1 MNCKII
7 SCLLFLFILNVVK
20 GQSIKMLDSS
30 RTESF
35 RGLSVVSNKVV
46 WVSGSAGTVGR
57 SIDAGETWEWLKV
70 KGFETIDFRD
80 IEAFDDKTA
89 VIMGV
94 GAPAYIL
101 RTTDGGKNW
110 QTVYENK
117 DSLMF
122 LDAMEFWNI
131 NSGIVLGDPIDGRIF
146 IARTFDGGKTWQPL
160 PFQYRP
166 LAAKGEACFASS
178 GSNIVKL
185 TKKEAIF
192 VTGGLESN
200 VFIRDKKIKL
210 PIIQGTESTGANA
223 IAVKNKKTFM
233 VVGGDFNKKNDNT
246 LNAFITHDAGVNFKA
261 PATGPDGYRSSV
273 LYAGKNTWMTT
284 GLNGVDISIYDA
296 QHFKKISNESF
307 HVIKKAKKG
316 KAVFLSGG
324 RGHIGKLVT
333 E

>member
-1 MNCKII
+1 MNLCKI
-7 SCLLFLFILNVVK
+7 LGVVLVFSFTK
-20 GQSIKMLDSS
+20 VQAQTIEMLDSS

-35 RGLSVVSNKVV
+35 RGLSVVNNKVL
-46 WVSGSAGTVGR
+46 WVSGSAGTVGK
-57 SIDAGETWEWLKV
+57 SIDAGENWEWLKV
-70 KGFETIDFRD
+70 KGYETIDFRD

-94 GAPAYIL
+94 GTPAYIL

-110 QTVYENK
+110 QKVYENT
-117 DSLMF
+117 DTLMF

-146 IARTFDGGKTWQPL
+146 IARTFNGGKTWEPL

-166 LAAKGEACFASS
+166 LVEKGEACFASS

-192 VTGGLESN
+192 VTGGLASH

-210 PIIQGTESTGANA
+210 PLIQGSESTGANA

-233 VVGGDFNKKNDNT
+233 VVGGDFNKKNDST
-246 LNAFITHDAGVNFKA
+246 LNAFITHDAGATFTA
-261 PATGPDGYRSSV
+261 PSAGPDGYRSSV
-273 LYAGKNTWMTT
+273 LFAGKNTWMTC
-284 GLNGVDISIYDA
+284 GLNGVDISTDDA
-296 QHFKKISNESF
+296 KHFKKISSESF

-316 KAVFLSGG
+316 KAIFLSGG
-324 RGHIGKLVT
+324 RGHVGKLLA

>member
-1 MNCKII
+1 MNVAKILGV
-7 SCLLFLFILNVVK
+7 LLIFAFSKVK
-20 GQSIKMLDSS
+20 AQDIKILDSS

-35 RGLSVVSNKVV
+35 RGLSVVNNKVV
-46 WVSGSAGTVGR
+46 WVSGSAGTVGK
-57 SIDAGETWEWLKV
+57 SVDAGETWEWHKV
-70 KGFETIDFRD
+70 KNYETIDFRD
-80 IEAFDDKTA
+80 IEAFDEKTA

-131 NSGIVLGDPIDGRIF
+131 NSGIVLGDPINGRFF
-146 IARTFDGGKTWQPL
+146 IARTFDGGKTWEPL

-166 LAAKGEACFASS
+166 LAEKGEACFASS

-192 VTGGLESN
+192 VSGGLASH

-210 PIIQGTESTGANA
+210 PLIQGTESTGANA

-233 VVGGDFNKKNDNT
+233 VVGGDFYKKNDTTKNSI
-246 LNAFITHDAGVNFKA
+246 ITRDGGETFEA
-261 PATGPDGYRSSV
+261 PITGPDGYRSSV
-273 LYAGKNTWMTT
+273 LYAGKKIWMTA
-284 GLNGVDISIYDA
+284 GLNGVDISKDDGRA
-296 QHFKKISNESF
+296 FKKISDKSF

-316 KAVFLSGG
+316 KAIFMAGG
-324 RGHIGKLVT
+324 RGHIGKLLI

>member
-1 MNCKII
+1 MNLLKIYSVI
-7 SCLLFLFILNVVK
+7 FILAFNNV
-20 GQSIKMLDSS
+20 QAQTIKMLDSS

-46 WVSGSAGTVGR
+46 WVSGSAGTIGR

-70 KGFETIDFRD
+70 KGFEKTDFRD

-110 QTVYENK
+110 LTVYENK
-117 DSLMF
+117 DTLMF

-131 NSGIVLGDPIDGRIF
+131 NSGIVLGDPIEGRFF
-146 IARTFDGGKTWQPL
+146 IARTFDGGKTWEPL
-160 PFQYRP
+160 PMQYRP

-192 VTGGLESN
+192 VSGGLESH

-210 PIIQGTESTGANA
+210 PLLQGTESTGANA

-233 VVGGDFNKKNDNT
+233 VVGGDFYKKDDHT
-246 LNAFITHDAGVNFKA
+246 LNAFITRDAGATFTA
-261 PATGPDGYRSSV
+261 PTTPPDGYRSSV
-273 LYAGKNTWMTT
+273 LYAGKKSWMTA
-284 GLNGVDISIYDA
+284 GLNGVDRSEDDGNN
-296 QHFKKISNESF
+296 FKKISEVSF

-316 KAVFLSGG
+316 KAIFLAGG
-324 RGHIGKLVT
+324 RGHIGKLVS

>member
-1 MNCKII
+1 MNLVKIGCVLI
-7 SCLLFLFILNVVK
+7 LLVFNKVQA
-20 GQSIKMLDSS
+20 QSIKMLDSS

-46 WVSGSAGTVGR
+46 WISGSAGTVGK

-70 KGFETIDFRD
+70 KGFEKTDFRD

-117 DSLMF
+117 DTLMF

-131 NSGIVLGDPIDGRIF
+131 NSGIVLGDPIEGRFF
-146 IARTFDGGKTWQPL
+146 IARTFDGGKTWEPL
-160 PFQYRP
+160 PMLYRP

-192 VTGGLESN
+192 VSGGLESH

-210 PIIQGTESTGANA
+210 PLLQGTESTGANA
-223 IAVKNKKTFM
+223 ISVKNKKTFM
-233 VVGGDFNKKNDNT
+233 VVGGDFYIKDDPT
-246 LNAFITHDAGVNFKA
+246 LNAFITRDAGATFTA
-261 PATGPDGYRSSV
+261 PTTPPDGYRSSV
-273 LYAGKNTWMTT
+273 LYAGKKSWMTA
-284 GLNGVDISIYDA
+284 GLNGVDMSEDDGNN
-296 QHFKKISNESF
+296 FKKISNVSF
-307 HVIKKAKKG
+307 HVVKKAKKG
-316 KAVFLSGG
+316 KDIFLAGG
-324 RGHIGKLVT
+324 RGHLGKLVS